1 MALAEMTV
9 AAWDAGR
16 ATELAKA
23 HVRRFNERMQ
33 QRGTL

>member
-9 AAWDAGR
+9 AAWAGG
-16 ATELAKA
+16 TELAKA